1 MLLIVDRRDKE
12 RSAFV
17 AWCQPF
23 CLRVRTTAAVGGP
36 GGRLRA
42 MPRRPF
48 ALCCVLV
55 ARVTNALIPAEQ
67 LRHEQ
72 LTATQAAFS
81 RFSADGIGGTI
92 DRQDLPN
99 FLRYV
104 VASMNTAMLP
114 QQELSARSS
123 ELTQQLIDHLP
134 AHAVQLSVTDI
145 MQAADKV
152 LITPSASTDD
162 EMSSERGRL
171 GSKQL
176 RLLRK
181 KLERNRLTM
190 PLFDTKGWVRD
201 FEKALKIQWE
211 IYANGLSPMHIV
223 VARSDRIYG
232 LEVLT
237 GMGEV
242 AS

>member
-1 MLLIVDRRDKE
+1 MGARRGARGASRAVPPLLRRT
-12 RSAFV
+12 F
-17 AWCQPF
+17 
-23 CLRVRTTAAVGGP
+23 AASSSC
-36 GGRLRA
+36 A
-42 MPRRPF
+42 C
-48 ALCCVLV
+48 LCCALV
-55 ARVTNALIPAEQ
+55 ARVANALIPPEQ
-67 LRHEQ
+67 VRREQ

-92 DRQDLPN
+92 ERQDLPN

-104 VASMNTAMLP
+104 VTSMSTSALP
-114 QQELSARSS
+114 QAELSARSS
-123 ELTQQLIDHLP
+123 ELTQQLLGHLP
-134 AHAVQLSVTDI
+134 TQAVQLSVSDI
-145 MQAADKV
+145 MQAAEKV
-152 LITPSASTDD
+152 LITPPTSTDD
-162 EMSSERGRL
+162 ELSSERGNM

-181 KLERNRLTM
+181 KLARNRLTM

-237 GMGEV
+237 GAAAAGV
-242 AS
+242 APPNS

>member
-1 MLLIVDRRDKE
+1 VRR
-12 RSAFV
+12 
-17 AWCQPF
+17 
-23 CLRVRTTAAVGGP
+23 
-36 GGRLRA
+36 
-42 MPRRPF
+42 
-48 ALCCVLV
+48 
-55 ARVTNALIPAEQ
+55 
-67 LRHEQ
+67 EQ

-81 RFSADGIGGTI
+81 RFSAVGIGGTI
-92 DRQDLPN
+92 ERQDLPN

-104 VASMNTAMLP
+104 VTSMSTSALP
-114 QQELSARSS
+114 QAELSARSS
-123 ELTQQLIDHLP
+123 ELTQQLLGHLP
-134 AHAVQLSVTDI
+134 PNAVQLSVSDI
-145 MQAADKV
+145 MQAAEKV
-152 LITPSASTDD
+152 LITPPTSTDD
-162 EMSSERGRL
+162 ELPSERGNM

-181 KLERNRLTM
+181 KLARNRLTM

-237 GMGEV
+237 GAAAADV
-242 AS
+242 APPSS